1 MEETINII
9 TLGQSS
15 VGKTSIIN
23 RIVDNDN
30 FEDNY
35 EPTIGFDCLSITK
48 EYNNKSFKSIK
59 YIYWDTAGTENYNSI
74 TKRYIQDKDIILL
87 IYCDLNSLEALKERW
102 YELVKELIDVKN
114 SIFLVIANKSD
125 TFGDNYDQ
133 IKKKGKEFALEIN
146 SYLQFCSA
154 KSRENIDNIIEHIEH
169 EAIRLIEERQKAS
182 IKNNEKKKGKNP
194 KKKTSGQKVII
205 KNNKKNIQKK
215 SECC

>member
-35 EPTIGFDCLSITK
+35 EPTIGFDYFTTTK
-48 EYNNKSFKSIK
+48 KFDNKSFKSIK

-87 IYCDLNSLEALKERW
+87 IFCDLNSLEALKERW
-102 YELVKELIDVKN
+102 YELVKELIDVKK

-133 IKKKGKEFALEIN
+133 IKKKGKEFALEIG
-146 SYLQFCSA
+146 SYFLICSA
-154 KSRENIDNIIEHIEH
+154 KSKENMDNV
-169 EAIRLIEERQKAS
+169 EEILNMKQ
-182 IKNNEKKKGKNP
+182 
-194 KKKTSGQKVII
+194 
-205 KNNKKNIQKK
+205 
-215 SECC
+215 